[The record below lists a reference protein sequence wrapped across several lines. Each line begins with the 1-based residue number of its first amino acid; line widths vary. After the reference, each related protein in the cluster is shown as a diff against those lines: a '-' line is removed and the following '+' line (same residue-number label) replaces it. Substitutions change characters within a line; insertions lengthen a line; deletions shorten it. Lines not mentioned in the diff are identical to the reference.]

1 MDVFDAVASGQLD
14 ELGAALAAE
23 PWLAATR
30 HSTGASLLAWAHYVG
45 RPDAAPLIRPHLDRL
60 DPYDAIIADD
70 LAAIRNGLDDG
81 WDPNALSP
89 DGFTPLGL
97 AAFFNRP
104 EIFELLL
111 PLTRDVNEAA
121 TNRQKVAALHA
132 ATAARNADMVEALL
146 LAGADPNQRQADDVT
161 PLHAAALHGDAAIAG
176 MLLLFGADPALRD
189 AKDRSAA
196 DHALSGGHAWLAER
210 LAAFR
215 AI

>member
-23 PWLAATR
+23 PSLAAAR
-30 HSTGASLLAWAHYVG
+30 HASGASLLAWAYYVG
-45 RPDAAPLIRPHLDRL
+45 KPDAAPVIRPHLERL
-60 DPYDAIIADD
+60 DPYEAIIAGDASAVRD
-70 LAAIRNGLDDG
+70 SLDHG
-81 WDPNALSP
+81 WDGNALSP

-132 ATAARNADMVEALL
+132 ATAARNSDMVEALI

-176 MLLLFGADPALRD
+176 MLVLFGADPTLRD
-189 AKDRSAA
+189 AKGRSAA
-196 DHALSGGHAWLAER
+196 DHALSGGHARLADR